1 MIYENV
7 KRLCTKHKTNI
18 ATVEKAC
25 GIANGT
31 IGKWAG
37 KDAAPRIDTVKAIAD
52 YFGVSVDS
60 LLCCLISVP
69 IPAIADS
76 RL

>member
-7 KRLCTKHKTNI
+7 KRLCEKHKTNI

-52 YFGVSVDS
+52 YFNVSVDS
-60 LLCCLISVP
+60 LLQKPRRRRDTKCH
-69 IPAIADS
+69 
-76 RL
+76 

>member
-1 MIYENV
+1 MDLHL
-7 KRLCTKHKTNI
+7 RLKELCKSRGTSI
-18 ATVEKAC
+18 AALESRL
-25 GIANGT
+25 GMGNGT

-60 LLCCLISVP
+60 LLQKP
-69 IPAIADS
+69 
-76 RL
+76 RKRKEH

>member
-7 KRLCTKHKTNI
+7 KCLCEKHKTKI

-31 IGKWAG
+31 IGKWEG
-37 KDAAPRIDTVKAIAD
+37 KEATPRISTVKAIAD
-52 YFGVSVDS
+52 YFNVSVDS
-60 LLCCLISVP
+60 LLQKP
-69 IPAIADS
+69 GK
-76 RL
+76 RREKG

>member
-7 KRLCTKHKTNI
+7 KRLCEKHKTNI

-52 YFGVSVDS
+52 YFNVSVDS
-60 LLCCLISVP
+60 LLQKP
-69 IPAIADS
+69 GK
-76 RL
+76 RREKG

>member
-7 KRLCTKHKTNI
+7 KRLCEKHKTNI

-31 IGKWAG
+31 IEKWAG

-60 LLCCLISVP
+60 LLQKPGKRRDTKCH
-69 IPAIADS
+69 
-76 RL
+76 

>member
-7 KRLCTKHKTNI
+7 KRLCEKHKTNI

-52 YFGVSVDS
+52 YFNVSVDS
-60 LLCCLISVP
+60 LLQKPRKRREV
-69 IPAIADS
+69 
-76 RL
+76 R